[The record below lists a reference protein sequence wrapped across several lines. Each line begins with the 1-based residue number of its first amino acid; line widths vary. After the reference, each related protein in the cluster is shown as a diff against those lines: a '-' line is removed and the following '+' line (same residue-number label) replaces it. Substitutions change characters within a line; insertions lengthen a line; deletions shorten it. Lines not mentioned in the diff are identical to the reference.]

1 MFDLTIKNTMKHL
14 YIVCFSLVAIFLLA
28 GCDKF
33 KEKRFS
39 TTIPIVF
46 EIDKAEGADLI
57 VDMEDEITALINDQL
72 NEVSEEIK
80 SYELVSIEYKIWEF
94 WGTETTTFSGSLG
107 IGNANA
113 TGPGVEY
120 AFNDISIM
128 DGSNDPAQVT
138 MNFNSQ
144 SIDKIQQYFLDT
156 NGLRLFLSGQT
167 SHAPIHFKIAI
178 EVNIDAIAEVEK

>member
-1 MFDLTIKNTMKHL
+1 MKHIS
-14 YIVCFSLVAIFLLA
+14 IVCLSLLTMFLLA

-57 VDMEDEITALINDQL
+57 VNMDDEITALINEKL
-72 NEVSEEIK
+72 SEVQEEIK

-94 WGTETTTFSGSLG
+94 WGVEATTFSGSLG

-113 TGPGVEY
+113 TSPGVEY